1 MPALPPINL
10 DFVAALA
17 LAALITKGFEFAVE
31 RWGLQRYVLALL
43 GLAAIAFA
51 AVPQFFE
58 DATWWGRPFFVAIGI
73 GAIALW
79 AYRHADD
86 SAIPLRNG

>member
-1 MPALPPINL
+1 MSALPPINL

-17 LAALITKGFEFAVE
+17 FAALLTKSFEFVVE

-58 DATWWGRPFFVAIGI
+58 DATWWGRPFLVAIGV

-79 AYRHADD
+79 AYRG
-86 SAIPLRNG
+86 LNGVENPARSN